1 MFRKV
6 LIANRGEIAL
16 RIIRT
21 CKKLGVKTVAVYS
34 DPDIESRHVLEAD
47 EARNIG
53 RGEPASS
60 YLSIPNIIKAAKKTG
75 SGGVHPGYG
84 FLAENPELAKACE
97 ESGIAFIGPNSRVL
111 GHVANKLESKR
122 VVAQAGIPVI
132 PGGLKPVGSPEA
144 AEIEAKKIGFP
155 ILVKA
160 IFGGGGRGLR
170 IVRGLKQLRS
180 SLERASA
187 EAKTG
192 FGHAEL
198 YLEKYLEEP
207 RHIEVQ
213 VLAGPRGRTVHLGER
228 ECSLQR
234 RYQKILEETPS
245 PILTATARK
254 RIISLALKVARV
266 TRYENAG
273 TMEFVRSKDEKFYY
287 METNKRIQVEHL
299 ITEQVTGVDIV
310 EEQLRMASGDGLNL
324 SQDEVSFSGAAI
336 NCRINAEDPL
346 RGFVPSPGLVTKFYP
361 PGGPGVRVDSALF
374 EGCQIPEF
382 YDSLI
387 AKVAC
392 YGRNREEA
400 RKRAQIALG
409 EMIIEGVKTTLPLHL
424 MLLENKQF
432 IRGAY
437 HTQLLDR
444 LLAEW
449 KSSSTVTKAEAA
461 GIYVALK
468 RSMTRPRQLPLPQ
481 VIGTSRWRQA
491 PQQNTTRPSLFIE
504 GV

>member
-34 DPDIESRHVLEAD
+34 DPDLESRHVLEAD
-47 EARNIG
+47 EAYNIG
-53 RGEPASS
+53 SGEPASS
-60 YLSIPNIIKAAKKTG
+60 YLNIPNIIKASRKSG
-75 SGGVHPGYG
+75 SEGVHPGYG

-97 ESGIAFIGPNSRVL
+97 DSGMVFIGPSSRVL
-111 GHVANKLESKR
+111 GHVSNKLESKR

-132 PGGLKPVGSPEA
+132 PGSIKPVESQDT
-144 AEIEAKKIGFP
+144 AELDAKKIGFP

-160 IFGGGGRGLR
+160 VFGGGGRGLR
-170 IVRGLKQLRS
+170 IVRDLKQFRS
-180 SLERASA
+180 SLERAAA

-192 FGHAEL
+192 FGREEL
-198 YLEKYLEEP
+198 YLEKYLEGP

-245 PILTATARK
+245 PILTPTARK
-254 RIISLALKVARV
+254 RIISLALKVAQV

-273 TMEFVRSKDEKFYY
+273 TMEFVRSKNGKFYY

-324 SQDEVSFSGAAI
+324 SQDEISFSGAAI

-346 RGFVPSPGLVTKFYP
+346 RGFVPTPGRVTKFYP

-387 AKVAC
+387 AKIAC

-400 RKRAQIALG
+400 RKRARIALG

-424 MLLENKQF
+424 MLLENKLF
-432 IRGAY
+432 ARGEY

-449 KSSSTVTKAEAA
+449 KSSSAVTKAEAA

-468 RSMTRPRQLPLPQ
+468 RSMTRPRQLFPSQ
-481 VIGTSRWRQA
+481 VIGTSRWRQV
-491 PQQNTTRPSLFIE
+491 PQQNTTRPPLYVE

>member
-34 DPDIESRHVLEAD
+34 DPDIESRHVFEAD
-47 EARNIG
+47 EAHNIG
-53 RGEPASS
+53 HGEPASS
-60 YLSIPNIIKAAKKTG
+60 YLSIPHIVKVARK
-75 SGGVHPGYG
+75 SGCEGVHPGYG
-84 FLAENPELAKACE
+84 FLAENPDLAKACE
-97 ESGIAFIGPNSRVL
+97 ESGIVFIGPSSRVL

-122 VVAQAGIPVI
+122 VVARAGIPVI
-132 PGGLKPVGSPEA
+132 PGSSKPVESLEA
-144 AEIEAKKIGFP
+144 AESEAKKIGFP

-170 IVRGLKQLRS
+170 IVRGLKELRS
-180 SLERASA
+180 SLERAGA

-192 FGHAEL
+192 FGHEEL
-198 YLEKYLEEP
+198 YLEKFLEEP

-213 VLAGPRGRTVHLGER
+213 VLAGRRERTVHLGER

-245 PILTATARK
+245 PILTPAARK
-254 RIISLALKVARV
+254 RIISLALKVVRV

-273 TMEFVRSKDEKFYY
+273 TMEFVRSKDGKFYY
-287 METNKRIQVEHL
+287 METNKRLQVEHL

-324 SQDEVSFSGAAI
+324 SQDEISFSGAAI
-336 NCRINAEDPL
+336 NCRVNAEDPL
-346 RGFVPSPGLVTKFYP
+346 HGFAPTPGRVTKFYL
-361 PGGPGVRVDSALF
+361 PGGPGVRVDSALY

-392 YGRNREEA
+392 LGRNRDEA
-400 RKRAQIALG
+400 RKRTRIALG
-409 EMIIEGVKTTLPLHL
+409 EMIIEGVKTTIPLHS
-424 MLLENKQF
+424 MLLENKLF
-432 IRGAY
+432 ARGNY

-444 LLAEW
+444 LLREW
-449 KSSSTVTKAEAA
+449 KSTSPVTNAEAA

-468 RSMTRPRQLPLPQ
+468 RSITRPRQLAPSQ
-481 VIGTSRWRQA
+481 VTKPNMWRQSS
-491 PQQNTTRPSLFIE
+491 QQNAARPPLFVE
-504 GV
+504 GI